1 MSVCLSLQGSFKEEP
16 FQFSGQQDPQV
27 QTDRQKDRYCQF
39 IIRIKTPYFY
49 FIQFFFLFFGGS
61 VSHPSIKQLKT
72 TTGPIFTYSYYIQE
86 LEKEDKAPS
95 HQLYTLCNI
104 YILFVMFIIIFR
116 SWRRKTKPPATSY
129 ILFVTFIYS
138 L

>member
-1 MSVCLSLQGSFKEEP
+1 MMSVCLSLQGSFKEEP
-16 FQFSGQQDPQV
+16 FQFSGQQDPSV

-39 IIRIKTPYFY
+39 IIRIKTPYSY
-49 FIQFFFLFFGGS
+49 FIQVFFLFFGGS

-95 HQLYTLCNI
+95 HPPPTSSNKTGPRMRPRNLFLHEFWIPFQCLYTRGGGS
-104 YILFVMFIIIFR
+104 FD
-116 SWRRKTKPPATSY
+116 
-129 ILFVTFIYS
+129 TFA
-138 L
+138 